1 MEEYQQI
8 FHKNK
13 RYASD
18 FYQASSNV
26 ECSLS
31 PLYIYLSNL
40 FSRNGSRVC
49 WCFTMSSHL
58 SFHFFPPPPIS
69 LQSGHRRVYKRSIT
83 MPQTCV
89 RFYFAFSLQ
98 KFSIF
103 RSKNIISALSSFHAQ
118 QWNSLINTILILY

>member
-13 RYASD
+13 RYVSD

-31 PLYIYLSNL
+31 SVYLSFEFVFTERL
-40 FSRNGSRVC
+40 SRLLMFYHVLASFFFTFS
-49 WCFTMSSHL
+49 
-58 SFHFFPPPPIS
+58 PPIS

-83 MPQTCV
+83 VPQTCV

-103 RSKNIISALSSFHAQ
+103 RSKNIISALSSFYAQ
-118 QWNSLINTILILY
+118 Q